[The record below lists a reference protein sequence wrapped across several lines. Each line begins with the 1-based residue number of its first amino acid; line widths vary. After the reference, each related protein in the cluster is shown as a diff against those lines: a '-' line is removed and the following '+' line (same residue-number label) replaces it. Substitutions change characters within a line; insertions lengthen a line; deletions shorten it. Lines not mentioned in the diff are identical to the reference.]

1 MIVTDPAA
9 AQSSTIGRPSTGR
22 WSSAMIACLLFVA
35 TAALYAPS
43 LDNGFLT
50 LDDYQL
56 IVENRVIQPPTA
68 NLARV
73 WRGPIFQ
80 IYMPLTYTLWAV
92 ESQAFRA
99 PGPPGEVGRLPAG
112 PFHFVCVAL
121 HAINVALVFW
131 LLGALRIRPLG
142 AASGALLFALHPLQV
157 ESVYWIT
164 ETKGT
169 LSGFFCLWA
178 LIAYVRFVGG
188 SDLFRLTQDQTAT
201 VTRPSTARRA
211 TWYLT
216 ATGCFALA
224 LLAKPSAVVVPV
236 VALLIDVGWLRRT
249 WWQSLAAL
257 GPWLALAAGLAWV
270 AKGAQGDE
278 LLEFVPQWQHRPI
291 VALDALAFYARKL
304 VYPVGLAIDYG
315 RAPQAALKSIGP
327 TLAWSALSLVLL
339 AVLTVGWRRRRSWA
353 VAGSIFVAPL
363 LPVLGLVSFSFQTYS
378 TVADRYAYL
387 ALLGPAL
394 ALAVWLNDGRRWRV
408 AVAGLLL
415 LAAAGGNVWQG
426 QFWQDSR
433 TLFERTLTVTP
444 ESWLARLKLA
454 VLEGQAADAAMIAGQ
469 TDDAQ
474 RHRDAELARYHETLQ
489 IKPDLAGARANL
501 GFLFLR
507 LNRPRDAA
515 QAFEI
520 LLAQRPDESQ
530 GHTGLGMAQF
540 QLGRS
545 DAAVAHFR
553 EVVRL
558 RPQAITAHMQLGL
571 ALLKAGEF
579 AAAQEAFAR
588 VLEEQPDLSE
598 ARWRL
603 AQALQFDGDSAAAV
617 REYHKALR
625 SKRTPPTVAADL
637 AWLLATHDDPR
648 LRQPDEAL
656 TLAQQACRDEAARHD
671 AVRQDILAAALAAKG
686 NFAAAESTARQAA
699 ALAQRGNDAVLAEA
713 VSARAALYHDEKPFT
728 QARPLPRAAVA
739 VEFGLAQ

>member
-1 MIVTDPAA
+1 MTEPAA
-9 AQSSTIGRPSTGR
+9 APSSTIDWSSTGR
-22 WSSAMIACLLFVA
+22 GPSALIACLLLVA

-68 NLARV
+68 ELGRV

-92 ESQAFRA
+92 ESQVFRA
-99 PGPPGEVGRLPAG
+99 PGPPGEPGRLLAG
-112 PFHFVCVAL
+112 PFHMVCVGL
-121 HAINVALVFW
+121 HAVNVALVFW
-131 LLGALRIRPLG
+131 LLGRLGIRPL
-142 AASGALLFALHPLQV
+142 AAAVGALLFAVHPLQV

-169 LSGFFCLWA
+169 LSGLFCLLS
-178 LIAYVRFVGG
+178 LIMYVRFAGG
-188 SDLFRLTQDQTAT
+188 CDQGTPKQNQTTSVA
-201 VTRPSTARRA
+201 RPSAARQAVR
-211 TWYLT
+211 YLV
-216 ATGCFALA
+216 ATGCFVLA

-236 VALLIDVGWLRRT
+236 VALLIDAGWLQQNWRRA
-249 WWQSLAAL
+249 QAAL

-278 LLEFVPQWQHRPI
+278 LLEFVPQWQHRPL

-304 VYPVGLAIDYG
+304 VLPVGLAIDHG
-315 RAPQAALKSIGP
+315 RAPQAALKNIGP
-327 TLAWSALSLVLL
+327 TLAWSALTLVLL
-339 AVLTVGWRRRRSWA
+339 AVLAFGWQRRRAWA
-353 VAGSIFVAPL
+353 LAGAIFVATL

-387 ALLGPAL
+387 ALVGPAL
-394 ALAVWLNDGRRWRV
+394 ALAVWLNDPRPWKA

-415 LAAAGGNVWQG
+415 LAAASGNVWQG
-426 QFWQDSR
+426 RYWQDSR

-444 ESWLARLKLA
+444 ESWLAQLKLA
-454 VLEGQAADAAMIAGQ
+454 VLEGQAAEEALAAGRM
-469 TDDAQ
+469 DDAQ
-474 RHRDAELARYHETLQ
+474 GYRDAELARYRETLQ

-507 LNRPRDAA
+507 LDKPRDAA
-515 QAFEI
+515 QEFEI

-530 GHTGLGMAQF
+530 GHTGLGMALF
-540 QLGRS
+540 QLG
-545 DAAVAHFR
+545 DIEKAVQSFR

-571 ALLKAGEF
+571 ALLKTGEF
-579 AAAQEAFAR
+579 AAAQAAFAR
-588 VLEEQPDLSE
+588 VLQEQPDLSE

-603 AQALQFDGDSAAAV
+603 AQALQFNGEALAAV

-637 AWLLATHDDPR
+637 AWLLATHEDPR

-656 TLAQQACRDEAARHD
+656 KLAQQACADESARRDP
-671 AVRQDILAAALAAKG
+671 VRQEILAAALAAKG
-686 NFAAAESTARQAA
+686 DFATAQSTARQAM
-699 ALAQRGNDAVLAEA
+699 ALAQGSDPSLAEA
-713 VSARAALYHDEKPFT
+713 IARRAARYAKEQPFT
-728 QARPLPRAAVA
+728 QPQPHPRAAAAIQFDV
-739 VEFGLAQ
+739 VPQE